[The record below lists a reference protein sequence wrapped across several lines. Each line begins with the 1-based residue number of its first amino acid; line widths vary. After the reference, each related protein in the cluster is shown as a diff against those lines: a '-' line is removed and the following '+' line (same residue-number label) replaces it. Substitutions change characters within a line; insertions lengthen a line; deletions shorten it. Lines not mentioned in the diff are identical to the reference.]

1 MAGKIP
7 AHFIDELLNRVDI
20 VDLINGRVPLKK
32 TGRDYQAC
40 CPFHDEKTPS
50 FTVSREK
57 QFYHCFGCGA
67 HGTAIGFLMEYDN
80 MEFVDAIEELAQQQ
94 GLEVPREQGQSS
106 GPDLRPL
113 YDTLE
118 RSASFY
124 QQQLRRHPQAQ
135 QAVDYLKGRGLSG
148 EIAAEFGVGFAPP
161 GWDNLIKQLGANEEG
176 IKHLRITGMI
186 SEPDGK
192 CYDRFRNRIMFP
204 IRDRRGR
211 VIAFGGRVLSKDDS
225 PKYLNSPETPI
236 FHKGRELY
244 GLFEAQKALRKI
256 EQLLVVE
263 GYMDVV
269 ALAQF
274 GIRYA
279 VATLGT
285 ATTNEHLEQL
295 FRVTHKVI
303 FCFDGD
309 RAGAEAGWKALKTA
323 LPQMRD
329 GRETKF
335 LFLPDGEDP
344 DTLIR
349 KEGAEAFAQRIDNA
363 TPLSQFM
370 FDRLSSEIDT
380 TEPGGRARLA
390 ELAKPLI
397 SSIPKGV
404 FRDILQQQLN
414 KIVGLDISPIMGEQ
428 GQSHAKRRPIT
439 PSRTKKPMSMV
450 RRAITMLLQHPQ
462 LATLD
467 NLPDTWQKSDS
478 EGANLLGKLLEL
490 AQKHP
495 NLKTA
500 QLIER
505 WRGTE
510 EHQHLSKLSTVELY
524 IPEQGIAAEFRDTLA
539 AIAQQMRSDELNRLV
554 EKAKTTDL
562 KDQEKSRLSQLLME
576 TIKKG
581 QPKHAD

>member
-7 AHFIDELLNRVDI
+7 AHFIDELIDRVDI
-20 VDLINGRVPLKK
+20 VDLINGRIQLKK
-32 TGRDYQAC
+32 AGRDYQAC

-80 MEFVDAIEELAQQQ
+80 MGFVDAIEELAQQQ
-94 GLEVPREQGQSS
+94 GLEVPREGGQSS

-113 YDTLE
+113 YATLE
-118 RSASFY
+118 QAANYYS
-124 QQQLRRHPQAQ
+124 QQLRKHPQAQ
-135 QAVDYLKGRGLSG
+135 QAVDYLKGRGVSG

-161 GWDNLIKQLGANEEG
+161 GWDNLIKQLGSSEEELG
-176 IKHLRITGMI
+176 RLRVTGMI
-186 SEPDGK
+186 SEPEGK

-225 PKYLNSPETPI
+225 PKYLNSPETHV

-244 GLFEAQKALRKI
+244 GLYEANKALRKI

-274 GIRYA
+274 GIRFA

-285 ATTNEHLEQL
+285 ATTSEHMEQL

-309 RAGAEAGWKALKTA
+309 RAGSEAGWKALKTA
-323 LPQMRD
+323 LPLMRD
-329 GRETKF
+329 GREAKF
-335 LFLPDGEDP
+335 LFLPEGEDP

-349 KEGAEAFAQRIDNA
+349 KEGSEAFSQRIENA

-370 FDRLSSEIDT
+370 FDRLSNEIDT

-404 FRDILQQQLN
+404 FRGILQQELN
-414 KIVGLDISPIMGEQ
+414 EIVGLDTSYMMDEKEHSRP
-428 GQSHAKRRPIT
+428 KRPPT
-439 PSRTKKPMSMV
+439 PPSRNHRPMPMV
-450 RRAITMLLQHPQ
+450 RRAITILLQHPQ
-462 LATLD
+462 LGSLD
-467 NLPDTWQKSDS
+467 DLPDNWQKMDS
-478 EGANLLGKLLEL
+478 AGTNLLRKLLEL
-490 AQKHP
+490 VQNHP
-495 NLKTA
+495 NLRTA
-500 QLIER
+500 QVIER
-505 WRGTE
+505 WRGTD
-510 EHQHLSKLSTVELY
+510 EHQHLSKLSTVELF
-524 IPEQGIAAEFRDTLA
+524 IPEQGIEAEFRDTLV
-539 AIAQQMRSDELNRLV
+539 AIERQMRDDELGRLLEKEKTTGLESQEKNRLNRLLTENT
-554 EKAKTTDL
+554 EKRAPKT
-562 KDQEKSRLSQLLME
+562 
-576 TIKKG
+576 
-581 QPKHAD
+581 

>member
-7 AHFIDELLNRVDI
+7 AQFIDELLDRVDI
-20 VDLINGRVPLKK
+20 VDLINGRIQLKK

-67 HGTAIGFLMEYDN
+67 HGTAVGFLMEYDN
-80 MEFVDAIEELAQQQ
+80 MGFVDAIEELASQQ
-94 GLEVPREQGQSS
+94 GLEVPREDGHSS
-106 GPDLRPL
+106 GPDLRPQ
-113 YDTLE
+113 YDTLDK
-118 RSASFY
+118 SATY
-124 QQQLRRHPQAQ
+124 YAQQLRTHPQAQ
-135 QAVDYLKGRGLSG
+135 QAVEYLKARGLSG
-148 EIAAEFGVGFAPP
+148 KIAAEFNVGYAPP
-161 GWDNLIKQLGANEEG
+161 GWDNLIQQLGTDKDSLG
-176 IKHLRITGMI
+176 QLRLTGMI
-186 SEPDGK
+186 SEPEGK

-211 VIAFGGRVLSKDDS
+211 VIAFGGRVLGDDK
-225 PKYLNSPETPI
+225 PKYLNSPETPV

-244 GLFEAQKALRKI
+244 GLYEAHQALRKI
-256 EQLLVVE
+256 QQLLVVE

-285 ATTNEHLEQL
+285 ATTNEHMEKL

-323 LPQMRD
+323 LPHMRD
-329 GRETKF
+329 GREAKF

-349 KEGAEAFAQRIDNA
+349 KEGTETFTQRIDNA
-363 TPLSQFM
+363 TPLSSFM
-370 FDRLSSEIDT
+370 FDHLSQEIDT
-380 TEPGGRARLA
+380 SEPGGRARLA
-390 ELAKPLI
+390 ELAKPLM
-397 SSIPKGV
+397 STLPKGV

-414 KIVGLDISPIMGEQ
+414 NIVGLDTTHLMGKSNQ
-428 GQSHAKRRPIT
+428 PQAQKRRAIP
-439 PSRTKKPMSMV
+439 PRREKPMPLV
-450 RRAITMLLQHPQ
+450 RRAITILLQHPQ
-462 LATLD
+462 LALLQD
-467 NLPDTWQKSDS
+467 LPDKWRELDS
-478 EGANLLGKLLEL
+478 TGTNLLVKLLEL
-490 AQKHP
+490 VQNHP
-495 NLKTA
+495 NLKSA
-500 QLIER
+500 QLVER

-510 EHQHLSKLSTVELY
+510 EYKHLSKLSATELLL
-524 IPEQGIAAEFRDTLA
+524 PEQGLEGEFRDTLT
-539 AIAQQMRSDELNRLV
+539 AIEQQMRADELNELV
-554 EKAKTTDL
+554 EKAKTAKLEDW
-562 KDQEKSRLSQLLME
+562 EKNRLNQLLME
-576 TIKKG
+576 NSG
-581 QPKHAD
+581 QR

>member
-7 AHFIDELLNRVDI
+7 AQFIDELLDRVDI
-20 VDLINGRVPLKK
+20 VDLINGRIQLKK

-67 HGTAIGFLMEYDN
+67 HGTSIGFLMEYEN
-80 MEFVDAIEELAQQQ
+80 MGFVDAIEELAQQQ
-94 GLEVPREQGQSS
+94 GLEVPHEGGLST

-113 YDTLE
+113 FETLE
-118 RSASFY
+118 QAASY
-124 QQQLRRHPQAQ
+124 YGQQLSKHPQAQ
-135 QAVDYLKGRGLSG
+135 HAVEYLKTRGVSG
-148 EIAAEFGVGFAPP
+148 EIAAEFGVGYAPP
-161 GWDNLIKQLGANEEG
+161 GWDNLIKQLGSGKEG
-176 IKHLRITGMI
+176 LERLRVTGMI

-211 VIAFGGRVLSKDDS
+211 VIAFGGRVLGDDK
-225 PKYLNSPETPI
+225 PKYLNSPETPV

-244 GLFEAQKALRKI
+244 GLFEAHKALRKI
-256 EQLLVVE
+256 QQLLVVE

-285 ATTNEHLEQL
+285 ATTSEHMAQL

-309 RAGAEAGWKALKTA
+309 RAGSEAGWKALKTA
-323 LPQMRD
+323 LPLMRD
-329 GRETKF
+329 GREAKF

-344 DTLIR
+344 DSLIR
-349 KEGAEAFAQRIDNA
+349 KEGTEAFSKRINNA

-370 FDRLSSEIDT
+370 FDRLSDEMDI
-380 TEPGGRARLA
+380 TEPGSRARLA

-397 SSIPKGV
+397 SSLPNGV

-414 KIVGLDISPIMGEQ
+414 EMVGLNTKHIMEKKHQ
-428 GQSHAKRRPIT
+428 TTARKRRVPQ
-439 PSRTKKPMSMV
+439 SRTQKPMPLV
-450 RRAITMLLQHPQ
+450 RRAITILLQHPQ
-462 LATLD
+462 VALID
-467 NLPDTWQKSDS
+467 KLPDKWRKLNSAGT
-478 EGANLLGKLLEL
+478 NLLVKLLEL
-490 AQKHP
+490 VQNHP
-495 NLKTA
+495 NLKSV
-500 QLIER
+500 QLLER

-510 EHQHLSKLSTVELY
+510 EYQHLSKLSAMELL
-524 IPEQGIAAEFRDTLA
+524 IPKQGIDGEFRDTLA
-539 AIAQQMRSDELNRLV
+539 AIGHEMRKDELNELL
-554 EKAKTTDL
+554 EKAKTAKL
-562 KDQEKSRLSQLLME
+562 EDQEKKRLNQLLM
-576 TIKKG
+576 KSL
-581 QPKHAD
+581 D

>member
-7 AHFIDELLNRVDI
+7 AQFIDELLDRVDI

-67 HGTAIGFLMEYDN
+67 HGTSIGFLMEYEN
-80 MEFVDAIEELAQQQ
+80 VGFVDAIEELAQQQ
-94 GLEVPREQGQSS
+94 GIEVPREGGGGGST
-106 GPDLRPL
+106 GPDLRPM
-113 YDTLE
+113 YQTLE
-118 RSASFY
+118 QTASY
-124 QQQLRRHPQAQ
+124 YGQQLRKHPQAP
-135 QAVDYLKGRGLSG
+135 QAVEYLKARGLSG
-148 EIAAEFGVGFAPP
+148 EIAAEFGVGYAPP
-161 GWDNLIKQLGANEEG
+161 GWDNLIKQLGSDTERLDQ
-176 IKHLRITGMI
+176 LRVTGMI

-211 VIAFGGRVLSKDDS
+211 VIAFGGRVLGDDK
-225 PKYLNSPETPI
+225 PKYLNSPETPV

-244 GLFEAQKALRKI
+244 GLYEAHKALHKI
-256 EQLLVVE
+256 QQLLVVE

-285 ATTNEHLEQL
+285 ATTSEHLNQL

-309 RAGAEAGWKALKTA
+309 RAGSEAGWKALKTA
-323 LPQMRD
+323 LPLMRD
-329 GRETKF
+329 GREAKF

-344 DTLIR
+344 DTMIR
-349 KEGAEAFAQRIDNA
+349 KEGTEAFSQRIDNA

-370 FDRLSSEIDT
+370 FDRLSSETDI

-390 ELAKPLI
+390 ELAKPLM
-397 SSIPKGV
+397 SNLPNGV

-414 KIVGLDISPIMGEQ
+414 DMVGLDTAHMMGEVNQ
-428 GQSHAKRRPIT
+428 PTNHKRRVAQ
-439 PSRTKKPMSMV
+439 SRTHKPMPLV
-450 RRAITMLLQHPQ
+450 RRAITILLQNPQ
-462 LATLD
+462 LALLSD
-467 NLPDTWQKSDS
+467 LPDKWQKLDS
-478 EGANLLGKLLEL
+478 AGTNLLSKLLEL
-490 AQKHP
+490 VQNQP
-495 NLKTA
+495 NLREV

-505 WRGTE
+505 WRETE
-510 EHQHLSKLSTVELY
+510 EYQHLSKLSAMDLQ
-524 IPEQGIAAEFRDTLA
+524 IPEQGIEGEFRDTLA
-539 AIAQQMRSDELNRLV
+539 AIENEIRADEVNKLLD
-554 EKAKTTDL
+554 KAKTAKLD
-562 KDQEKSRLSQLLME
+562 DHEKHQLNQLLME
-576 TIKKG
+576 STDK
-581 QPKHAD
+581 

>member
-1 MAGKIP
+1 MAGRIP
-7 AHFIDELLNRVDI
+7 AHFIDELIDRVDI

-32 TGRDYQAC
+32 GGRDYQAC

-67 HGTAIGFLMEYDN
+67 HGTAVGFLMEYDN
-80 MEFVDAIEELAQQQ
+80 MGFVDAIEELAQMQ
-94 GLEVPREQGQSS
+94 GLEVPREGGESS

-113 YDTLE
+113 YQTLE
-118 RSASFY
+118 KSADYYS
-124 QQQLRRHPQAQ
+124 QQLRKHPQAQ
-135 QAVDYLKGRGLSG
+135 QAVDYLKDRGLSG
-148 EIAAEFGVGFAPP
+148 EIAAEFGVGYAPQ
-161 GWDNLIKQLGANEEG
+161 GWDNLIKHLGTNTEGLEQL
-176 IKHLRITGMI
+176 RVTGMI
-186 SEPDGK
+186 SEPEGK

-211 VIAFGGRVLSKDDS
+211 TIAFGGRVLTKDDG
-225 PKYLNSPETPI
+225 PKYLNSPETPV

-244 GLFEAQKALRKI
+244 GLYEAQKHLRKI

-274 GIRYA
+274 GVRYA

-309 RAGAEAGWKALKTA
+309 RAGSEAGWKALKTA

-349 KEGAEAFAQRIDNA
+349 KEGTDAFSQRIENA
-363 TPLSQFM
+363 TPLSKFM
-370 FDRLSSEIDT
+370 FDRLSGEIDT

-397 SSIPKGV
+397 SSIPKGI
-404 FRDILQQQLN
+404 FRGILQQELN
-414 KIVGLDISPIMGEQ
+414 EIVGLDTSYMMDEKEQ
-428 GQSHAKRRPIT
+428 SRAKRAPT
-439 PSRTKKPMSMV
+439 PPSRGHKPMPMV
-450 RRAITMLLQHPQ
+450 RRAITILLQHPH
-462 LATLD
+462 LGSLD
-467 NLPDTWQKSDS
+467 GLSANWQKLDS
-478 EGANLLGKLLEL
+478 AGTNLLCKLLEL
-490 AQKHP
+490 VQNHP

-500 QLIER
+500 QVIER
-505 WRGTE
+505 WRGTD
-510 EHQHLSKLSTVELY
+510 EHQHLSKLSTVDLF
-524 IPEQGIAAEFRDTLA
+524 IPEQGIETEFRDTLV
-539 AIAQQMRSDELNRLV
+539 AIEQQMRADELSRLV
-554 EKAKTTDL
+554 EKSKTTTL
-562 KDQEKSRLSQLLME
+562 EDQEKSRLTQLLTE
-576 TIKKG
+576 NT
-581 QPKHAD
+581 

>member
-7 AHFIDELLNRVDI
+7 AQFIDDLIDRVDI
-20 VDLINGRVPLKK
+20 VDLINGRVQLKK

-67 HGTAIGFLMEYDN
+67 HGTAVGFLMEYDN
-80 MEFVDAIEELAQQQ
+80 MGFVDAIEELAQQQ
-94 GLEVPREQGQSS
+94 GLEVPREGGHSS

-113 YDTLE
+113 YETLE
-118 RSASFY
+118 HTTSFY
-124 QQQLRRHPQAQ
+124 GQQLRKHPQAQ
-135 QAVDYLKGRGLSG
+135 QAVAYLKERGLSG
-148 EIAAEFGVGFAPP
+148 EIAAEFGVGYAPP
-161 GWDNLIKQLGANEEG
+161 GWDNLINQLGSDKEG
-176 IKHLRITGMI
+176 LERLRVTGMI

-211 VIAFGGRVLSKDDS
+211 VIAFGGRVLGDDK

-244 GLFEAQKALRKI
+244 GLYEAHQALRKI
-256 EQLLVVE
+256 QQLLVVE

-285 ATTNEHLEQL
+285 ATTNEHMEQL

-303 FCFDGD
+303 FCYDGD
-309 RAGAEAGWKALKTA
+309 RAGREAGWKALKTT
-323 LPQMRD
+323 LPLMRD
-329 GRETKF
+329 GREARF

-349 KEGAEAFAQRIDNA
+349 KEGTEAFTQRIDNA

-370 FDRLSSEIDT
+370 FDRLSEEVDT
-380 TEPGGRARLA
+380 SEPGGRARLA

-397 SSIPKGV
+397 STLPKGV

-414 KIVGLDISPIMGEQ
+414 AIVGLDTSHIMGTTEQ
-428 GQSHAKRRPIT
+428 TQTRKRQINPHSSH
-439 PSRTKKPMSMV
+439 KPMPLV
-450 RRAITMLLQHPQ
+450 RRAITILLQHPQ
-462 LATLD
+462 LALLQGLPEKWRELD
-467 NLPDTWQKSDS
+467 ST
-478 EGANLLGKLLEL
+478 GTNLLGKLLEL
-490 AQKHP
+490 VQNHP
-495 NLKTA
+495 NLKSA

-505 WRGTE
+505 WRGTDE
-510 EHQHLSKLSTVELY
+510 YPHLNKLSATDLLL
-524 IPEQGIAAEFRDTLA
+524 PEQGIEGEFRDTLI
-539 AIAQQMRSDELNRLV
+539 AIEQQIRTDELNQLL
-554 EKAKTTDL
+554 EKAKTATL
-562 KDQEKSRLSQLLME
+562 QDQEKNRLNQLLRE
-576 TIKKG
+576 NISQK
-581 QPKHAD
+581 

>member
-7 AHFIDELLNRVDI
+7 AQFIDELLDRVDI
-20 VDLINGRVPLKK
+20 VDLINGRIQLKK
-32 TGRDYQAC
+32 AGRDYQAC

-67 HGTAIGFLMEYDN
+67 HGTVVGFLMEYDN
-80 MEFVDAIEELAQQQ
+80 MGFVDAIEELAAQQ
-94 GLEVPREQGQSS
+94 GLEVPREGGHSPG

-113 YDTLE
+113 FDALE
-118 RSASFY
+118 KSATY
-124 QQQLRRHPQAQ
+124 YTQQLRTHQ
-135 QAVDYLKGRGLSG
+135 QASQAVEYLKARGLSG
-148 EIAAEFGVGFAPP
+148 EIAAEFGVGYAPP
-161 GWDNLIKQLGANEEG
+161 GWDNLIKHLGGSKEG
-176 IKHLRITGMI
+176 LEHLRVSGMI
-186 SEPDGK
+186 TEPDGK

-211 VIAFGGRVLSKDDS
+211 VIAFGGRVLGDDK
-225 PKYLNSPETPI
+225 PKYLNSPETPV

-244 GLFEAQKALRKI
+244 GLYEAHQAQRKI
-256 EQLLVVE
+256 QQLLVVE

-285 ATTNEHLEQL
+285 ATTSEHLAQL

-309 RAGAEAGWKALKTA
+309 RAGADAGWKALKTA
-323 LPQMRD
+323 LPLMRD
-329 GRETKF
+329 GREARF

-349 KEGAEAFAQRIDNA
+349 KEGTEAFTRRIDNA
-363 TPLSQFM
+363 TPLSGFM
-370 FDRLSSEIDT
+370 FNRLSQEVDT
-380 TEPGGRARLA
+380 SEPGGRARLA

-397 SSIPKGV
+397 SSLPKGV

-414 KIVGLDISPIMGEQ
+414 EVVGLDTRHIMEEFNPPQ
-428 GQSHAKRRPIT
+428 APKRRAAP
-439 PSRTKKPMSMV
+439 PRRDKPMPLV
-450 RRAITMLLQHPQ
+450 RRAITILLQHPQ
-462 LATLD
+462 LGL
-467 NLPDTWQKSDS
+467 LPDLPDNWRELDS
-478 EGANLLGKLLEL
+478 TGTNLLARLLEL
-490 AQKHP
+490 VQNHP
-495 NLKTA
+495 NLKSA
-500 QLIER
+500 QLVER

-510 EHQHLSKLSTVELY
+510 EHRHLSRLSATELLL
-524 IPEQGIAAEFRDTLA
+524 PEQGLEGEFRDTLT
-539 AIAQQMRSDELNRLV
+539 AIEQQMRTDELNELV
-554 EKAKTTDL
+554 EKARTAKLEEWEKT
-562 KDQEKSRLSQLLME
+562 RLNQLLKG
-576 TIKKG
+576 TIG
-581 QPKHAD
+581 H